1 MEREKVLT
9 MDIKEILQTKGAR
22 VNFLK
27 GLIRL
32 ANADGVVD
40 ENEFAFYRQAAIA
53 LELGEEE
60 ILALEKAK
68 SEGREITLEFKTD
81 REKMFFLIQA
91 VQLCWVDNNYSEAER
106 KELRNI
112 CWEIAI
118 SEESLKAVEVWAQ
131 EGVEWN
137 KRGGMLLELH

>member
-137 KRGGMLLELH
+137 KRGEMLLELH

>member
-1 MEREKVLT
+1 
-9 MDIKEILQTKGAR
+9 MDIKEILQTKEGR

-40 ENEFAFYRQAAIA
+40 ESEFAFYRQAAIA

-60 ILALEKAK
+60 IMALEKTK
-68 SEGREITLEFKTD
+68 SEEHEITLEFKTN

-112 CWEIAI
+112 CQEIAI
-118 SEESLKAVEVWAQ
+118 SEESLKAVEVWAE

-137 KRGGMLLELH
+137 KRGETLLELH

>member
-1 MEREKVLT
+1 ME
-9 MDIKEILQTKGAR
+9 MDIKENLQSKEAR
-22 VNFLK
+22 TSFLK
-27 GLIRL
+27 GLLRL
-32 ANADGVVD
+32 ANADGIVD
-40 ENEFAFYRQAAIA
+40 ENEFVFYRQAAVA
-53 LELGEEE
+53 LELDEEE

-68 SEGREITLEFKTD
+68 SDEHRITLDFETD

-112 CWEIAI
+112 CQEIAI
-118 SEESLKAVEVWAQ
+118 SEEALKKVEAWAQ

-137 KRGGMLLELH
+137 KRGEALLGLH

>member
-1 MEREKVLT
+1 
-9 MDIKEILQTKGAR
+9 MDIKEILQTKEGR

-40 ENEFAFYRQAAIA
+40 ESEFVFYRQAAIA
-53 LELGEEE
+53 LELSEEE

-68 SEGREITLEFKTD
+68 SEKHEITLEFKTD

-106 KELRNI
+106 KELRDI
-112 CWEIAI
+112 CQEIAI

-137 KRGGMLLELH
+137 KRGETLLELH